1 MKRLKKKILGILL
14 SIVMVLG
21 LMPGM
26 SLMTDAANSVTETIT
41 TVEGS
46 YRTNYT
52 FQGSYCDITAGVVD
66 SFFGIRLGDNHTA
79 VFAADQDFVI
89 TEISFNGLYNGTP
102 VLTTTAGRVTQ
113 SGTTFTISGINNDTV
128 TLGATGQPI
137 FFNSVDVTLS
147 ETVTNHT
154 VTYKV
159 ANGTWGDGTTAD
171 KTETVADGSSPAH
184 VPTGMTAS
192 DGYTG
197 GSWNTNPANA
207 TITADTTFTYTFT
220 DPAAATTSFDIP
232 VTFMGTPD
240 GNNTGHIELDQQ
252 VAIDT
257 TQDTFLDVMPDGFV
271 MHLRPA
277 DQNNAPASISGTYEF
292 TYNGTTYTGSFTA
305 SLSYIQSANAMVY
318 VSFPIAFNNSGSDS
332 SSSSGHHHHKC
343 ENGHIFS
350 FQVLQAATT
359 EKDGVGMWCCER
371 CGIPDWNEHE
381 NAAPGEKVVIS
392 AYTVFNDTLEN
403 NIKAAESGATVS
415 ITTSRW
421 VSVRRGV
428 LEALA
433 EKPGVTLTVNFEYQ
447 GMGYVIAIP
456 GGDPALAGILASEDR
471 FFGLMNLGNT
481 YGLTAVE
488 K

>member
-26 SLMTDAANSVTETIT
+26 SLMTDAANSVTDPIT
-41 TVEGS
+41 TVIPGAQGVTVNHTFHGS
-46 YRTNYT
+46 H
-52 FQGSYCDITAGVVD
+52 CDITAGYVD
-66 SFFGIRLGDNHTA
+66 SFFGIRLEDNYTA
-79 VFAADQDFVI
+79 YFVAHPGYVI
-89 TEISFNGLYNGTP
+89 TEISFNGFCNGGAE
-102 VLTTTAGRVTQ
+102 LTTTEGGISQ
-113 SGTTFTISGINNDTV
+113 SGTSFTISGINKDTV
-128 TLGATGQPI
+128 TLGARNERIYFG
-137 FFNSVDVTLS
+137 SVDVTLS
-147 ETVTNHT
+147 EENTPGTN
-154 VTYKV
+154 
-159 ANGTWGDGTTAD
+159 
-171 KTETVADGSSPAH
+171 
-184 VPTGMTAS
+184 
-192 DGYTG
+192 
-197 GSWNTNPANA
+197 
-207 TITADTTFTYTFT
+207 
-220 DPAAATTSFDIP
+220 PAAATSVDIP

-305 SLSYIQSANAMVY
+305 SLGYIQSSNAMVY

-343 ENGHIFS
+343 EDGHKFS
-350 FQVLQAATT
+350 FLVLEAATT
-359 EKDGVGMWCCER
+359 EKDGIGMWCCER

-456 GGDPALAGILASEDR
+456 GGDPALAGLLASEDR

-481 YGLTAVE
+481 FGLTAVE

>member
-1 MKRLKKKILGILL
+1 
-14 SIVMVLG
+14 
-21 LMPGM
+21 MPGM
-26 SLMTDAANSVTETIT
+26 SLMTDAANSVTETIST
-41 TVEGS
+41 KDGNS
-46 YRTNYT
+46 HQNYT
-52 FQGSYCDITAGVVD
+52 FQGSHCDITAGYVIANM
-66 SFFGIRLGDNHTA
+66 GIALGGNDTA
-79 VFAADQDFVI
+79 VFEADQGFVI
-89 TEISFNGLYNGTP
+89 TEISFDDVHHGHG
-102 VLTTTAGRVTQ
+102 LTTTAGAVSQ
-113 SGTTFTISGINNDTV
+113 SGTTYTISGINNATV
-128 TLGATGQPI
+128 TLGATGRHI
-137 FFNSVDVTLS
+137 VFGSVNVTLS
-147 ETVTNHT
+147 EENTPGTN
-154 VTYKV
+154 
-159 ANGTWGDGTTAD
+159 
-171 KTETVADGSSPAH
+171 
-184 VPTGMTAS
+184 
-192 DGYTG
+192 
-197 GSWNTNPANA
+197 
-207 TITADTTFTYTFT
+207 
-220 DPAAATTSFDIP
+220 PAAATSVDIP

-305 SLSYIQSANAMVY
+305 SLGYIQSANAMVY

-343 ENGHIFS
+343 EDGHKFS
-350 FQVLQAATT
+350 FLVLEAATT
-359 EKDGVGMWCCER
+359 EKDGIGMWCCER

-456 GGDPALAGILASEDR
+456 GGDPALAGLLASEDR

-481 YGLTAVE
+481 FGLTAVE

>member
-26 SLMTDAANSVTETIT
+26 SLMTDAANTE
-41 TVEGS
+41 V
-46 YRTNYT
+46 
-52 FQGSYCDITAGVVD
+52 
-66 SFFGIRLGDNHTA
+66 
-79 VFAADQDFVI
+79 
-89 TEISFNGLYNGTP
+89 
-102 VLTTTAGRVTQ
+102 
-113 SGTTFTISGINNDTV
+113 
-128 TLGATGQPI
+128 
-137 FFNSVDVTLS
+137 LS
-147 ETVTNHT
+147 EDFGNGIPSTWEVVSGVGQVGVYSFTSESG
-154 VTYKV
+154 YAWADP
-159 ANGTWGDGTTAD
+159 ANGQGQL
-171 KTETVADGSSPAH
+171 VASLSSPAMDLSQASSATLTFDYKNPSNGH
-184 VPTGMTAS
+184 ACDDFFVYYAVDDGPEVEIFRDVQYSNTAHNAWQTKTISLPS
-192 DGYTG
+192 DALKGNVKIIFKAKCWQGDGVFVDSVSVNADISTPG
-197 GSWNTNPANA
+197 TNPA
-207 TITADTTFTYTFT
+207 
-220 DPAAATTSFDIP
+220 AATSFDIP
-232 VTFMGTPD
+232 VRVEGTPD
-240 GNNTGHIELDQQ
+240 GSTGHIELDQQ
-252 VAIDT
+252 IDVN
-257 TQDTFLDVMPDGFV
+257 DPNTFIDIMTGVGGFCIYLVPTDQAAPPDNITG
-271 MHLRPA
+271 
-277 DQNNAPASISGTYEF
+277 SYEF
-292 TYNGTTYTGSFTA
+292 VYGGTTYRGDFSATKKYDP
-305 SLSYIQSANAMVY
+305 SYGFYYVVLGGLGAN
-318 VSFPIAFNNSGSDS
+318 SDS

-343 ENGHIFS
+343 EDGHKFS
-350 FQVLQAATT
+350 FQVLEAPTT

-421 VSVRRGV
+421 ISVRRGV

>member
-26 SLMTDAANSVTETIT
+26 SLMTDAANSVTETIST
-41 TVEGS
+41 SDGVFH
-46 YRTNYT
+46 YNYT
-52 FQGSYCDITAGVVD
+52 FQGSHCDIIAGFVD
-66 SFFGIRLGDNHTA
+66 IDWGICLGLSGSEAT
-79 VFAADQDFVI
+79 FLADPGFVI
-89 TEISFNGLYNGTP
+89 TEISFNNSAGNTGG
-102 VLTTTAGRVTQ
+102 VLTKTAGRVTQ
-113 SGTTFTISGINNDTV
+113 SGATYTISGINDDHV
-128 TLGATGQPI
+128 TLGTTGQLI
-137 FFNSVDVTLS
+137 FFSSVNVTLS
-147 ETVTNHT
+147 E
-154 VTYKV
+154 
-159 ANGTWGDGTTAD
+159 
-171 KTETVADGSSPAH
+171 E
-184 VPTGMTAS
+184 
-192 DGYTG
+192 
-197 GSWNTNPANA
+197 NTPG
-207 TITADTTFTYTFT
+207 T
-220 DPAAATTSFDIP
+220 DPAAAASVDIP
-232 VTFMGTPD
+232 VRVEGTPD
-240 GNNTGHIELDQQ
+240 GSTGHIELDQQ
-252 VAIDT
+252 IDVN
-257 TQDTFLDVMPDGFV
+257 DPNTFIDIMTGVGGFCIYLVPTDQAAAPDNITG
-271 MHLRPA
+271 
-277 DQNNAPASISGTYEF
+277 SYEF
-292 TYNGTTYTGSFTA
+292 VYGGTTYRGDFSATKKYD
-305 SLSYIQSANAMVY
+305 LSCGFYYVVLGGLGAN
-318 VSFPIAFNNSGSDS
+318 NNSGS
-332 SSSSGHHHHKC
+332 SSGHNHHKC
-343 ENGHIFS
+343 EDGHKFS
-350 FQVLQAATT
+350 FLVLEAATT

-421 VSVRRGV
+421 ISVRRGV

-433 EKPGVTLTVNFEYQ
+433 EKPGVTLTVNFKYQ

>member
-21 LMPGM
+21 LMPVGM
-26 SLMTDAANSVTETIT
+26 PVRAAEQSDTYNTATDPVWNGVETNDYIVLARYVEQVGIKLDDNNDLTIEAKNGAKITKVKLVKDPNLSNGEPVVSSGYYNSYDRNLNDDSFTFGGIT
-41 TVEGS
+41 TDVIKFKCPNDFCYIKELTVW
-46 YRTNYT
+46 YEPATN
-52 FQGSYCDITAGVVD
+52 G
-66 SFFGIRLGDNHTA
+66 
-79 VFAADQDFVI
+79 AA
-89 TEISFNGLYNGTP
+89 
-102 VLTTTAGRVTQ
+102 
-113 SGTTFTISGINNDTV
+113 
-128 TLGATGQPI
+128 
-137 FFNSVDVTLS
+137 
-147 ETVTNHT
+147 
-154 VTYKV
+154 
-159 ANGTWGDGTTAD
+159 
-171 KTETVADGSSPAH
+171 
-184 VPTGMTAS
+184 
-192 DGYTG
+192 
-197 GSWNTNPANA
+197 
-207 TITADTTFTYTFT
+207 
-220 DPAAATTSFDIP
+220 TSFDIP
-232 VTFMGTPD
+232 VRVEGTPD
-240 GNNTGHIELDQQ
+240 GSTGHIELDQQ

-305 SLSYIQSANAMVY
+305 SLSYIQSANAMGD

-343 ENGHIFS
+343 EDGHKFS
-350 FQVLQAATT
+350 FQVLETATT
-359 EKDGVGMWCCER
+359 EKDGIGMWCCER

-456 GGDPALAGILASEDR
+456 GGDPALSGILASEDR

-481 YGLTAVE
+481 YGLTAIE

>member
-21 LMPGM
+21 LMPVGM
-26 SLMTDAANSVTETIT
+26 PVHAAQSDTYVTATGSIQSLWSPADADTNYYSVTTNAFIYP
-41 TVEGS
+41 EG
-46 YRTNYT
+46 
-52 FQGSYCDITAGVVD
+52 I
-66 SFFGIRLGDNHTA
+66 
-79 VFAADQDFVI
+79 
-89 TEISFNGLYNGTP
+89 E
-102 VLTTTAGRVTQ
+102 
-113 SGTTFTISGINNDTV
+113 
-128 TLGATGQPI
+128 
-137 FFNSVDVTLS
+137 LS
-147 ETVTNHT
+147 PWIGEF
-154 VTYKV
+154 
-159 ANGTWGDGTTAD
+159 
-171 KTETVADGSSPAH
+171 
-184 VPTGMTAS
+184 
-192 DGYTG
+192 
-197 GSWNTNPANA
+197 
-207 TITADTTFTYTFT
+207 TITAKNGAQINKMEIVSNDVYSGGDPVVSNGSFTTSSQNASPNGETYTFDGITSASISFKGT
-220 DPAAATTSFDIP
+220 DFFYIKQFTVWYEPAANGAATSFDIP

-257 TQDTFLDVMPDGFV
+257 TQDTFLDIMPDGFV

-305 SLSYIQSANAMVY
+305 SLGYIQSANAMVY

-350 FQVLQAATT
+350 FQVLEAPTT
-359 EKDGVGMWCCER
+359 ETDGVGMWCCER

-456 GGDPALAGILASEDR
+456 GGDPALAGLLASEDR

-481 YGLTAVE
+481 FGLTAVE

>member
-1 MKRLKKKILGILL
+1 
-14 SIVMVLG
+14 MVLG

-26 SLMTDAANSVTETIT
+26 SLMTDAANSVTETIST
-41 TVEGS
+41 RDGHLHQ
-46 YRTNYT
+46 NYT
-52 FQGSYCDITAGVVD
+52 FQGSNCDITAGFVD
-66 SFFGIRLGDNHTA
+66 YNIGILLFETTQTA
-79 VFAADQDFVI
+79 VFAADQGFVI
-89 TEISFNGLYNGTP
+89 TEISFNDSRGDNTG
-102 VLTTTAGRVTQ
+102 VLTTTAGVVSQ
-113 SGTTFTISGINNDTV
+113 GGTTYTISGINDDTV
-128 TLGATGQPI
+128 TLGTTGQLI
-137 FFNSVDVTLS
+137 SFSSVNVTLS
-147 ETVTNHT
+147 E
-154 VTYKV
+154 
-159 ANGTWGDGTTAD
+159 
-171 KTETVADGSSPAH
+171 E
-184 VPTGMTAS
+184 
-192 DGYTG
+192 
-197 GSWNTNPANA
+197 NTPG
-207 TITADTTFTYTFT
+207 T
-220 DPAAATTSFDIP
+220 DPAAATSVDIP

-257 TQDTFLDVMPDGFV
+257 TQDTFLDIMPDGFV

-292 TYNGTTYTGSFTA
+292 TYNGTTYIGSFTA

-318 VSFPIAFNNSGSDS
+318 VSFPIPFNNSGSDS

-350 FQVLQAATT
+350 FQVLEAPTT
-359 EKDGVGMWCCER
+359 ETDGVGMWCCER

-433 EKPGVTLTVNFEYQ
+433 EKPGVTLSVNFEYQ

-456 GGDPALAGILASEDR
+456 GGDSVLAGILASEDR